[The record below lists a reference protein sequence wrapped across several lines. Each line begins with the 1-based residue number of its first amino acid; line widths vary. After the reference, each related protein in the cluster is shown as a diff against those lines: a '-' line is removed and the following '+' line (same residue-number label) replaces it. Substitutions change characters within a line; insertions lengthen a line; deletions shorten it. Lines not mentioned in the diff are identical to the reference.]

1 MESNSEKTQVKE
13 ITSKEQALKALLAGD
28 PRLTNLLVVIL
39 ILCQTGLV

>member
-1 MESNSEKTQVKE
+1 MESTAKE
-13 ITSKEQALKALLAGD
+13 VPAKEALKALLAGD